1 MRKITVLG
9 IRLKDYSVRESMR
22 RVSQYLNNGICNTV
36 DFITHDALLLAS
48 GDESVRND
56 LENMDMVIFSSS
68 DILEAANVHSRSRVR
83 EIESNLFLK
92 GFLRKLSKEGRSV
105 FLISSS
111 AAKLESLDSSL
122 RSFFG
127 ELNIVASVAR
137 DETVGGDDFIV
148 NEVNMSMPD
157 VVIMNPDHFEAE
169 SFIRENRMKINAQLL
184 VILRDVSLRVTSD
197 GNIRKGG
204 IGDFLLRKIFRRAA
218 DNYEKENSSL

>member
-127 ELNIVASVAR
+127 ELNIVASVAC

>member
-22 RVSQYLNNGICNTV
+22 RVAQYLNNGICNTV

-48 GDESVRND
+48 GDESVRDD
-56 LENMDMVIFSSS
+56 LENMDMVIFTSS

-105 FLISSS
+105 FLISST

-157 VVIMNPDHFEAE
+157 
-169 SFIRENRMKINAQLL
+169 RMKINAQLL

-204 IGDFLLRKIFRRAA
+204 IGDFLLRRIFRRAA